1 MLLGFSTVSLYKTHP
16 TISRE
21 TFAIF
26 RAIGCNVIQL
36 MCLAEEDIFKLITE
50 ITVEDLAGFEYVV
63 LHAPTSNITANTLE
77 LLQRAQNIFHFQ
89 AIVIHPS
96 EIENWEIFSRFE
108 LPISIEN
115 MDWRQERG
123 KYVDSLQNIFEKIN
137 AKMTLDIN
145 HCFTNDPSLHLA
157 SEMTAEFGPR
167 ISQIHLSGF
176 ETGHEMLHKTK
187 QTEIMDAIENKNLP
201 IIIESFCETVDDVK
215 NEFEYV
221 KNYLFGK

>member
-26 RAIGCNVIQL
+26 RSIGCNVIQL
-36 MCLAEEDIFKLITE
+36 MCLTEEDILKLITE

-63 LHAPTSNITANTLE
+63 LHAPTANINVSTLE

-96 EIENWEIFSRFE
+96 EIENWEIFSRFD

-115 MDWRQERG
+115 MDWKQERG
-123 KYVDSLQNIFEKIN
+123 KYVDSLQNIFEKID
-137 AKMTLDIN
+137 AKMVLDVN
-145 HCFTNDPSLHLA
+145 HCFTNDPSLLLA
-157 SEMTAEFGPR
+157 KQMTDEFGPR

-176 ETGHEMLHKTK
+176 ETGHEMLFKTK
-187 QTEIMDAIENKNLP
+187 QIEIMDAIANKELP
-201 IIIESFCETVDDVK
+201 IIIESECETIQDAQ
-215 NEFEYV
+215 NEFAYV
-221 KNYLFGK
+221 KNYLFGV

>member
-21 TFAIF
+21 TFEIF
-26 RAIGCNVIQL
+26 RSIGCNVIQL
-36 MCLAEEDIFKLITE
+36 MCLSDEDISKLITK
-50 ITVEDLAGFEYVV
+50 ITVNDLAGFEYIV
-63 LHAPTSNITANTLE
+63 LHAPPTAITINTLE
-77 LLQRAQNIFHFQ
+77 LLQKAQNIFHFQ
-89 AIVIHPS
+89 AIVIHPN
-96 EIENWEIFSRFE
+96 EIENWEMFARFD
-108 LPISIEN
+108 LPFSIEN

-137 AKMTLDIN
+137 AKMTLDVN

-157 SEMTAEFGPR
+157 SEMIAEFGDR

-176 ETGHEMLHKTK
+176 ETGHEMLFKTQ
-187 QTEIMDAIENKNLP
+187 QTEIMDAIANKNLP
-201 IIIESFCETVDDVK
+201 IILESFCETIEDVK